1 MRFPNHPELSQLIA
15 TLVRVWPDHETFL
28 ARRFKD
34 CDVSDLDLC
43 ETLAGIIMTLAG
55 EGLEDYCHDYQWT
68 CNLLM
73 EEELY
78 FCRTGSPRYT
88 TFAEAD
94 KHVYSNDAVM
104 GRYINGLFL
113 SQLLWGNQT
122 RVLKF
127 FVDTFLTS
135 SPAGGR
141 LLEIGPGHGLS
152 LYFAAGRPNLGP
164 IEAWDISEASIAA
177 TRHIL
182 QKMNIE
188 QSVTLRR
195 IDLFQK
201 TAEDTAFQ
209 DVVLSEVL
217 EHLETPRE
225 ALLKIRDIMAPGGR
239 LFLNVPCNSPA
250 PDHISLF
257 DSPEAIFDLATT
269 AGFVLEENRI
279 YPTTGYSEER
289 ARKAK
294 ITMSCAAIARKP
306 A

>member
-1 MRFPNHPELSQLIA
+1 
-15 TLVRVWPDHETFL
+15 
-28 ARRFKD
+28 
-34 CDVSDLDLC
+34 
-43 ETLAGIIMTLAG
+43 
-55 EGLEDYCHDYQWT
+55 
-68 CNLLM
+68 
-73 EEELY
+73 
-78 FCRTGSPRYT
+78 
-88 TFAEAD
+88 
-94 KHVYSNDAVM
+94 M

-113 SQLLWGNQT
+113 SQLLWDNHA

-177 TRHIL
+177 TRHIM

-188 QSVTLRR
+188 QSVTLRQ

-225 ALLKIRDIMAPGGR
+225 ALLKIRDFMAPGGR

-250 PDHISLF
+250 PDHIYLF